1 MNGLTLPAEFQDLGP
16 FLAWSLPT
24 ERERMAKR
32 ESTAMPEIIEFHA
45 IMFER
50 LEEIVAYLNQYAYAD
65 MPEDAQCLCNMALS
79 LVEVCNLVELWK
91 NPDLLNAVGSD
102 RFVPHE

>member
-1 MNGLTLPAEFQDLGP
+1 MSSAALPEPFQDLNQ
-16 FLAWSLPT
+16 FIDWSLPT

-32 ESTAMPEIIEFHA
+32 EATPLPEIIEFHGA
-45 IMFER
+45 MFDR
-50 LEEIVAYLNQYAYAD
+50 LEKIVGYLNQYAYAE

-91 NPDLLNAVGSD
+91 TPDLLNAVGSD

>member
-1 MNGLTLPAEFQDLGP
+1 MNARTLPGAFQDLSP
-16 FLAWSLPT
+16 YLHWSLAT

-32 ESTAMPEIIEFHA
+32 ESTPMPEIIEFHA
-45 IMFER
+45 TMSER
-50 LEEIVAYLNQYAYAD
+50 LEEIVGYLNQYAYTN

-91 NPDLLNAVGSD
+91 NPDLLNAVDSN

>member
-1 MNGLTLPAEFQDLGP
+1 MNAQTLPEPFQDLSRY
-16 FLAWSLPT
+16 LDWSLAT

-32 ESTAMPEIIEFHA
+32 ESTPMPEIIEFHA
-45 IMFER
+45 TLIER
-50 LEEIVAYLNQYAYAD
+50 LEEIVGYLNQYAYAD

>member
-1 MNGLTLPAEFQDLGP
+1 MNAQTLPKPFQDLNEY
-16 FLAWSLPT
+16 LDWSLPT

-32 ESTAMPEIIEFHA
+32 ESTPMPEIIEFHGTM
-45 IMFER
+45 IER
-50 LEEIVAYLNQYAYAD
+50 LEEIVGYLNQYAYAD